1 MGKTIKMSEIGSKV
15 VMTSMD
21 VTKIIDKMTHKRL
34 LEDIESLIAENT
46 LKGETHFILH
56 EGEDRYYDITSQGV
70 LNLANTYDRASCAK
84 LISEWTTIV
93 RQKFNLQMPD
103 FLNPA
108 VSAWVYLVNE
118 SALEGYDKPAKLKI
132 QAFDR
137 LAERKTLIDYEGAAI
152 ILRLSLE
159 EFMEKLID
167 DDFIDCLQRMPLD
180 EESDLFV
187 VQEDYLFRKKVLITP
202 KGMET
207 FKLLYS

>member
-15 VMTSMD
+15 VMTSWG
-21 VTKIIDKMTHKRL
+21 VTKIIDKLTHKRL

-46 LKGETHFILH
+46 LKKETHFILH

>member
-15 VMTSMD
+15 VMTSMNAA
-21 VTKIIDKMTHKRL
+21 KIIDKMTHKRL

-46 LKGETHFILH
+46 LKKETHFILH

>member
-1 MGKTIKMSEIGSKV
+1 MNA
-15 VMTSMD
+15 
-21 VTKIIDKMTHKRL
+21 TKIIDKMTHKRL

-118 SALEGYDKPAKLKI
+118 SALKGYDKPAKLKI